1 MICTQE
7 LKLNKTKTEAL
18 LIGSSKHNLHACI
31 ASIKCA
37 TMVKALGVY
46 FGHDKKE
53 CEHLNWEDKIKSY
66 INCYSINNWN
76 KRNLTFIGKINVI
89 KTLLLSRFTY
99 LFQTCF
105 TSKDIVSR
113 INKIFYGFL
122 RSNKRE

>member
-1 MICTQE
+1 
-7 LKLNKTKTEAL
+7 
-18 LIGSSKHNLHACI
+18 
-31 ASIKCA
+31 
-37 TMVKALGVY
+37 MVKALGVY
-46 FGHDKKE
+46 FGLDKKE